1 MICFSYRI
9 EAKVNLFRIRHIGVV
24 LFDEQI
30 KHTDGQSKE
39 KHTKGVTMKIQIY
52 TINMKKIKAV
62 YK

>member
-52 TINMKKIKAV
+52 IQLI
-62 YK
+62 